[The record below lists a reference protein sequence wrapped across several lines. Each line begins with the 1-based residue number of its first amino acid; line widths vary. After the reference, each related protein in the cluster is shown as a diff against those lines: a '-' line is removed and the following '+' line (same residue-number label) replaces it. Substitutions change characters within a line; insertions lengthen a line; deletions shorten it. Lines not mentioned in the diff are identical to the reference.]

1 MSGEIVNKIA
11 KRGLITLEMKS
22 FKGDQKRA
30 LIDISQWLFQ
40 GLVLKEKLFRTNLKE
55 HNWEEYKD
63 KYVAIYCS
71 TDTIIPV
78 WAYMLVGKYLQ
89 PYAKKCILGDKFSLE
104 KEIFDINIK
113 EISTEEFTD
122 KRILID
128 SLSFKLSN
136 SFNSEVFIPSRF
148 PLYQSLNCKP
158 FKELRS
164 KGFKNCWRNWECP
177 FQNSPSLYASIDK
190 TSMKI
195 GLFFKNWI
203 L

>member
-1 MSGEIVNKIA
+1 LSGEIVNKIA

-30 LIDISQWLFQ
+30 LIDISKWLFQ

-55 HNWEEYKD
+55 HNWEKYKD

-122 KRILID
+122 KRILIKGCSD
-128 SLSFKLSN
+128 TYIPEESFVLISEKLMECAKSIMFGEACSN
-136 SFNSEVFIPSRF
+136 VPI
-148 PLYQSLNCKP
+148 
-158 FKELRS
+158 FK
-164 KGFKNCWRNWECP
+164 
-177 FQNSPSLYASIDK
+177 K
-190 TSMKI
+190 T
-195 GLFFKNWI
+195 NR
-203 L
+203 

>member
-30 LIDISQWLFQ
+30 LIDISKWLFQ

-55 HNWEEYKD
+55 HNWEKYKD

-89 PYAKKCILGDKFSLE
+89 PYAKKSILGDKFSLE

-122 KRILID
+122 KRILIKGCSD
-128 SLSFKLSN
+128 TYIPEESFVLISEKLMGCAKSIMFGEACSN
-136 SFNSEVFIPSRF
+136 VPI
-148 PLYQSLNCKP
+148 
-158 FKELRS
+158 FK
-164 KGFKNCWRNWECP
+164 
-177 FQNSPSLYASIDK
+177 K
-190 TSMKI
+190 T
-195 GLFFKNWI
+195 NR
-203 L
+203 

>member
-1 MSGEIVNKIA
+1 MSGVIVNKIA

-89 PYAKKCILGDKFSLE
+89 PYAKKSILGDKFSLE

-113 EISTEEFTD
+113 EINTEEFTD
-122 KRILID
+122 KRILIKGCSD
-128 SLSFKLSN
+128 TYIPEESFVSISEKLMECAKSIMFGEACSN
-136 SFNSEVFIPSRF
+136 VPIFKKTNS
-148 PLYQSLNCKP
+148 
-158 FKELRS
+158 
-164 KGFKNCWRNWECP
+164 
-177 FQNSPSLYASIDK
+177 
-190 TSMKI
+190 
-195 GLFFKNWI
+195 
-203 L
+203 